1 MAIQGGKMR
10 SFGTRGRVYPD
21 RHYIVAR
28 TEEIRDFINRIKE
41 GRYIVLFAPR
51 QTGKT
56 TFFRFTTEELTNQDQ
71 SFFPIQLNFESYKNL
86 PSLDFYISFHKE
98 TCKEIENVI
107 QTRTEGLSEE
117 TAHFLEDQSIVD
129 HISMRRFFES
139 LTDFLSIQQEVR
151 QKIVL
156 IIDEFDGIPQTVVSD
171 FLHSLRH
178 IYLSD
183 NQRCIHSV
191 CMVGVK
197 SITQLNYDRSIS
209 PFNIQDEFNLTN
221 FTLDQVQELLS
232 QYTDEVGQ
240 PFDQEVIISLHKQT
254 AGQPFL
260 VNRAA
265 QIMTDELNIP
275 KTDTIEMAHFA
286 EAHTQLL
293 EERNTNIEHLLTNI
307 RRDRRFERLLMKIAS
322 YERGVP
328 FNLDDDIINE
338 LTMYG
343 VIKRGPDRMCQIVNP
358 IYQHRILQA
367 FKPAINGLEN
377 DYFSEETDAD
387 FIDYVTPSGEIELES
402 LLNNFKDFISRV
414 GFRILQV
421 PETPQESV
429 GQNLLYA
436 YLDHFIRTINAS
448 MFLEVQTGRGR
459 IDLLI
464 LYNSRKYIVETKIWE
479 GERCH
484 QAGKKQLVAYLK
496 SEKVDKGYY
505 VVFDHRTNPESRV
518 ETETI
523 EDVTIRSYLI
533 PVVQSK
539 PSSISD
545 LDQ

>member
-1 MAIQGGKMR
+1 MR

-21 RHYIVAR
+21 RHYIVTR
-28 TEEIRDFINRIKE
+28 TEEIRDFINCIKE

-56 TFFRFTTEELTNQDQ
+56 TFFRFTTEKLTNQDE
-71 SFFPIQLNFESYKNL
+71 SFFPIQLNFEPYNNL
-86 PSLDFYISFHKE
+86 PPTDFYSTFYRDI
-98 TCKEIENVI
+98 CKEIETVI
-107 QTRTEGLSEE
+107 QSRTEGSSEE
-117 TAHFLEDQSIVD
+117 TAQFLEGQSIIN
-129 HISMRRFFES
+129 HISMKEFFES
-139 LTDFLSIQQEVR
+139 LTDFLSIQQGVK
-151 QKIVL
+151 QKIVI

-171 FLHSLRH
+171 FLHTLRH

-191 CMVGVK
+191 SIVGVK
-197 SITQLNYDRSIS
+197 SITQLNYNRSIS
-209 PFNIQDEFNLTN
+209 PFNIQDEFNLPN
-221 FTLDQVQELLS
+221 FTLEQVQELLS

-240 PFDQEVIISLHKQT
+240 SFDQEVIISLHKQT

-265 QIMTDELNIP
+265 QIMTEELNIP
-275 KTDTIEMAHFA
+275 KTDMIEMSHFA
-286 EAHTQLL
+286 EALIQLL

-328 FNLDDDIINE
+328 FNLDDEIINE

-387 FIDYVTPSGEIELES
+387 FIDYVTPSGEIDLDS
-402 LLNNFKDFISRV
+402 LLNNFRDFISRV

-421 PETPQESV
+421 PETPQEYV

-436 YLDHFIRTINAS
+436 YLDHFIRTINAG

-479 GERCH
+479 GERYH

-496 SEKVDKGYY
+496 SEKVEKGYY
-505 VVFDHRTNPESRV
+505 VVFDHRINPQSRV
-518 ETETI
+518 ETEAF
-523 EDVTIRSYLI
+523 EGVTIRSYLI
-533 PVVQSK
+533 PIVQRK
-539 PSSISD
+539 PSSISAM
-545 LDQ
+545 DQ

>member
-1 MAIQGGKMR
+1 MR

-71 SFFPIQLNFESYKNL
+71 SFFPIQLNFEPYNNL
-86 PSLDFYISFHKE
+86 PFSDFYIDFYRE
-98 TCKEIENVI
+98 TCKEIEKVI
-107 QTRTEGLSEE
+107 RSRAEGSSEK
-117 TAHFLEDQSIVD
+117 TVQFLEDQSIVD
-129 HISMRRFFES
+129 HISMSEFFES
-139 LTDFLSIQQEVR
+139 LTDFLSIQQGIR
-151 QKIVL
+151 PKIVI
-156 IIDEFDGIPQTVVSD
+156 IIDEFDGIPQTVLSD
-171 FLHSLRH
+171 FLHTLRH

-183 NQRCIHSV
+183 DQRCIHSV
-191 CMVGVK
+191 GIVGVK

-209 PFNIQDEFNLTN
+209 PFKIQDELDLPN
-221 FTLDQVQELLS
+221 FTLEQVQELLS
-232 QYTDEVGQ
+232 QFTDEVGQ

-265 QIMTDELNIP
+265 QIMTEELNIP
-275 KTDTIEMAHFA
+275 KTDTIEMSHFA

-479 GERCH
+479 GERYH

-518 ETETI
+518 ETETF
-523 EDVTIRSYLI
+523 EGVTIRSYLI

>member
-1 MAIQGGKMR
+1 MR

-56 TFFRFTTEELTNQDQ
+56 TFFRFTTEELTKQDE
-71 SFFPIQLNFESYKNL
+71 SFFPIQLNFEEFEDYTANDFFI
-86 PSLDFYISFHKE
+86 SLHTE
-98 TCKEIENVI
+98 MRKEIEAVFQNRG
-107 QTRTEGLSEE
+107 QNPSEDIE
-117 TAHFLEDQSIVD
+117 RLLTKAEITDNF
-129 HISMRRFFES
+129 SMRAFFDQ
-139 LTDFLSIQQEVR
+139 LKILLDAQYGIT

-156 IIDEFDGIPQTVVSD
+156 IIDEFDAIPQTAVKG
-171 FLHSLRH
+171 FLHSLRRV
-178 IYLSD
+178 YLSD
-183 NQRCIHSV
+183 EPKCIHSV
-191 CMVGVK
+191 GIVGVK

-221 FTLDQVQELLS
+221 FTLEQVQQLLS

-293 EERNTNIEHLLTNI
+293 EERNTNIAHLLTNI

-328 FNLDDDIINE
+328 FILDDDIINE

-367 FKPAINGLEN
+367 FKPTINGLEN

-421 PETPQESV
+421 PETPQEHV

-479 GERCH
+479 GERYH

-545 LDQ
+545 LAQ

>member
-1 MAIQGGKMR
+1 MR

-21 RHYIVAR
+21 RHYVVTR
-28 TEEIRDFINRIKE
+28 TEEIRNFINRIKE

-56 TFFRFTTEELTNQDQ
+56 TFFRFAVDALTDEDE
-71 SFFPIQLNFESYKNL
+71 SFFPIQLNFEEYNNL
-86 PSLDFYISFHKE
+86 SPSDFYISFYKE
-98 TCKEIENVI
+98 TCKEIEKVI
-107 QTRTEGLSEE
+107 QNRAEGSCEE
-117 TAHFLEDQSIVD
+117 TVQFLEAQSIVD
-129 HISMRRFFES
+129 HISMSEFFGA
-139 LTDFLSIQQEVR
+139 LTDFLSIQR
-151 QKIVL
+151 GIRPKIVI
-156 IIDEFDGIPQTVVSD
+156 IIDEFDGIPQTVLSD
-171 FLHSLRH
+171 FLHTLRRV
-178 IYLSD
+178 YLSD
-183 NQRCIHSV
+183 EPRCIHSV
-191 CMVGVK
+191 GIVGVK

-209 PFNIQDEFNLTN
+209 PFNIQDEFNLPN
-221 FTLDQVQELLS
+221 FTLEQVQELLS

-265 QIMTDELNIP
+265 QIMTEELNIP
-275 KTDTIEMAHFA
+275 KTDMIEMSHFA

-307 RRDRRFERLLMKIAS
+307 RRDRRFGRFLMKIAS

-328 FNLDDDIINE
+328 YNLDDDIINA

-377 DYFSEETDAD
+377 DYFAEETDAD
-387 FIDYVTPSGEIELES
+387 FIDYVTPAGEIELES

-421 PETPQESV
+421 PETPQEYV

-459 IDLLI
+459 IDLMI
-464 LYNSRKYIVETKIWE
+464 LYNSRKYIIETKIWE
-479 GERCH
+479 GERYH

-518 ETETI
+518 ETETL
-523 EDVTIRSYLI
+523 EGVTIRSYLI
-533 PVVQSK
+533 PVVQRK
-539 PSSISD
+539 PSSISAM
-545 LDQ
+545 DQ

>member
-1 MAIQGGKMR
+1 MR

-21 RHYIVAR
+21 RHYVVKR

-56 TFFRFTTEELTNQDQ
+56 TFSRFAVDALTSEDE
-71 SFFPIQLNFESYKNL
+71 SFFPIQLNFEEYNNL
-86 PSLDFYISFHKE
+86 PPSDFYNAFYRD
-98 TCKEIENVI
+98 TCKEIEKVI
-107 QTRTEGLSEE
+107 QRRAKGSSEE
-117 TAHFLEDQSIVD
+117 TVQFLEDQSIVD
-129 HISMRRFFES
+129 HISMREFFES
-139 LTDFLSIQQEVR
+139 LTDFLSIQQGIR
-151 QKIVL
+151 QKIVI

-171 FLHSLRH
+171 FLHTLRH

-183 NQRCIHSV
+183 NQRGIHSV
-191 CMVGVK
+191 GIVGVK

-209 PFNIQDEFNLTN
+209 PFNIQDEFNLQN
-221 FTLDQVQELLS
+221 FTLEQVQELLT

-265 QIMTDELNIP
+265 QIMTEELNIP
-275 KTDTIEMAHFA
+275 KTDTIEMSHFA
-286 EAHTQLL
+286 EALMQLL

-338 LTMYG
+338 LTIYG

-387 FIDYVTPSGEIELES
+387 FIDYVTPSGEIDLDS

-421 PETPQESV
+421 LETPQEYV

-459 IDLLI
+459 IDLMI

-479 GERCH
+479 GERYH

-518 ETETI
+518 ETETL
-523 EDVTIRSYLI
+523 EGVTIRSYLI
-533 PVVQSK
+533 PVVQRK
-539 PSSISD
+539 PSSISPYGE
-545 LDQ
+545 

>member
-1 MAIQGGKMR
+1 MR

-56 TFFRFTTEELTNQDQ
+56 TFFRFTTEKLTKQDE
-71 SFFPIQLNFESYKNL
+71 SFFPIQLNFESYNNL
-86 PSLDFYISFHKE
+86 PSSDFYVNFYRD
-98 TCKEIENVI
+98 TCKEIEKVI
-107 QTRTEGLSEE
+107 QSRTEGSSEE
-117 TAHFLEDQSIVD
+117 TVQFLEDQSIVD
-129 HISMRRFFES
+129 HISMRRFFET
-139 LTDFLSIQQEVR
+139 LTDFLSIQQGIR
-151 QKIVL
+151 PKIVI
-156 IIDEFDGIPQTVVSD
+156 IIDEFDGIPQTVLSD
-171 FLHSLRH
+171 FLHTLRH
-178 IYLSD
+178 IYLSHD
-183 NQRCIHSV
+183 HRCIHSV
-191 CMVGVK
+191 GIVGVK

-221 FTLDQVQELLS
+221 FTLEQVQELLS
-232 QYTDEVGQ
+232 QYTDEIGQ

-265 QIMTDELNIP
+265 QIMTEELNIP
-275 KTDTIEMAHFA
+275 KTDMIEMSHFA
-286 EAHTQLL
+286 DAHNQLL

-307 RRDRRFERLLMKIAS
+307 RRDRRFERLLMKIVS

-328 FNLDDDIINE
+328 FILDDDRINE

-464 LYNSRKYIVETKIWE
+464 LYKSRKYIVETKIWE
-479 GERCH
+479 GERYH

-518 ETETI
+518 ETETL
-523 EDVTIRSYLI
+523 EGVTIRSYLI

>member
-1 MAIQGGKMR
+1 MR

-21 RHYIVAR
+21 RHYIVTRA
-28 TEEIRDFINRIKE
+28 EEIRDFINRIKE

-56 TFFRFTTEELTNQDQ
+56 SFFRFALDDLTSENE
-71 SFFPIQLNFESYKNL
+71 SFFPIQLNFEPYNNL
-86 PSLDFYISFHKE
+86 QSPDFYNAFYRD
-98 TCKEIENVI
+98 TCKEIEKVI
-107 QTRTEGLSEE
+107 QRRTKGSSEE
-117 TAHFLEDQSIVD
+117 TLQFLEEQSIVD
-129 HISMRRFFES
+129 HISMREFFES
-139 LTDFLSIQQEVR
+139 FTDFLSIQQGIR
-151 QKIVL
+151 QKIVI
-156 IIDEFDGIPQTVVSD
+156 IIDEFDGIPQTVMSD
-171 FLHSLRH
+171 FLHTLRH

-183 NQRCIHSV
+183 NQRGIHSV
-191 CMVGVK
+191 GIVGVK

-209 PFNIQDEFNLTN
+209 PFNIQDEFNLQN
-221 FTLDQVQELLS
+221 FTLEQVQELLT

-265 QIMTDELNIP
+265 QIMTEELNIP
-275 KTDTIEMAHFA
+275 KTDTIEMSHFA
-286 EAHTQLL
+286 EALTQLL

-338 LTMYG
+338 LTIYG

-377 DYFSEETDAD
+377 DYFAEGTEAD

-402 LLNNFKDFISRV
+402 LLNNFNDFISRV

-421 PETPQESV
+421 PETPQEYV

-459 IDLLI
+459 IDLMI
-464 LYNSRKYIVETKIWE
+464 LYNSRKYIVETKICE
-479 GERCH
+479 GERYH

-518 ETETI
+518 ETETL
-523 EDVTIRSYLI
+523 EGVTIRSYLI
-533 PVVQSK
+533 PVIQRK
-539 PSSISD
+539 PSSISTYG
-545 LDQ
+545 

>member
-1 MAIQGGKMR
+1 MR

-21 RHYIVAR
+21 RHYIVKR

-56 TFFRFTTEELTNQDQ
+56 TFFRFTTEELTNQDE
-71 SFFPIQLNFESYKNL
+71 SFFPIQLNFEEFEDYTAN
-86 PSLDFYISFHKE
+86 DFYISLHTE
-98 TCKEIENVI
+98 MCKEIEAVFQSRGQNPSEGI
-107 QTRTEGLSEE
+107 ERLLTKTEI
-117 TAHFLEDQSIVD
+117 TDNM
-129 HISMRRFFES
+129 SMRAFFDQ
-139 LTDFLSIQQEVR
+139 LAVLLDAQYGIT

-156 IIDEFDGIPQTVVSD
+156 IIDEFDAIPQMAVKG
-171 FLHSLRH
+171 FLHSLRRV
-178 IYLSD
+178 YLSD
-183 NQRCIHSV
+183 EPRCIHSV
-191 CMVGVK
+191 GIVGVK

-209 PFNIQDEFNLTN
+209 PFNIQDEFNLPN
-221 FTLDQVQELLS
+221 FTLEQVQELLS

-240 PFDQEVIISLHKQT
+240 SFDQEVIISLHKQT

-265 QIMTDELNIP
+265 QIMTEELNIP
-275 KTDTIEMAHFA
+275 KTDTIEMSHFA

-307 RRDRRFERLLMKIAS
+307 RRDRRFGRFLMKIAS

-328 FNLDDDIINE
+328 YNLDDDIINE

-377 DYFSEETDAD
+377 DYFAEETEVD
-387 FIDYVTPSGEIELES
+387 FVDYVTPSGEIELES

-421 PETPQESV
+421 PETPQEYV

-459 IDLLI
+459 IDLMI

-479 GERCH
+479 GERYH

-518 ETETI
+518 ETETL
-523 EDVTIRSYLI
+523 EGVTIRSYLI
-533 PVVQSK
+533 PVVQRK
-539 PSSISD
+539 PSSISA